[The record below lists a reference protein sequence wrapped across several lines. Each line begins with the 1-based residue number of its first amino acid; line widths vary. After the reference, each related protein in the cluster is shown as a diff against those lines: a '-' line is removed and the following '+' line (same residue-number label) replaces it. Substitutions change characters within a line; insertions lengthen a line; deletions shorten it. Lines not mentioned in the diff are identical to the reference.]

1 MSYIVILS
9 DYGFWREVCLSAC
22 YDAIS
27 VQKTSAEFST
37 ILSHLELPPAKADLY
52 SSDLGE
58 SALVSRMAEAGIVFY
73 DRSGSSRFGE
83 CSDSIFEAKTQL
95 TFDSLQSLLR
105 RSGRLLA
112 SYAIRKDA

>member
-1 MSYIVILS
+1 MSHIVILS
-9 DYGFWREVCLSAC
+9 DYGFWREVCISAC

-27 VQKTSAEFST
+27 VQKTSAEFSA

-58 SALVSRMAEAGIVFY
+58 SALMSRVAEAGVVFY

-95 TFDSLQSLLR
+95 SFDSLQNLLR
-105 RSGRLLA
+105 PCGRLLA
-112 SYAIRKDA
+112 SYATKKDA